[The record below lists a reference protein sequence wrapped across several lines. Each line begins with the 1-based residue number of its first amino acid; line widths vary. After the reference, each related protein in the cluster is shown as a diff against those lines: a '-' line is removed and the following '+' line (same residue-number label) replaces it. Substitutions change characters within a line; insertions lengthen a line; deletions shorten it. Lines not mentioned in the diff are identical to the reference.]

1 MGPDSAGSAET
12 TGDPRGAWSAAAAL
26 TALTRGPGGVAQR
39 RGSSRPAAATARAA
53 THHAAALM
61 AGPGGPGSAR
71 FRSARSGRAGVR
83 EAAAE
88 QKGEPDAEP
97 EQPSGTTPELDPARS
112 RRCACALPA
121 APPGASGRRFWR
133 RLRRS
138 RPTLN
143 FQKLGGS
150 WKSGSSVYSKTS
162 KRRFPEK
169 SGPEEKLGAYGAP
182 RGPRRVAM

>member
-121 APPGASGRRFWR
+121 ARPGASGRRFWR